1 MSTIGYIV
9 LFLALEISLF
19 SAAASFL
26 GRTTGYRRL
35 VEGSRIGIFAVCG
48 LLSIAAALLLYAL
61 FSHDFHLSYVAD
73 YSSRETPALYLLT
86 SFYAGN
92 EGSLLFWAWILSICA
107 AVTVH
112 SPFRTSKLMP
122 FAASVVMAGVTF
134 FLVLLVFLANP
145 FTEASTLVADG
156 RGLNPLLE
164 NLGMLLHP
172 PVILAGYVAFTVPFA
187 LTVAALITGKLSDR
201 WLTAVRRW
209 TLVSWLLLGV
219 GNIIGAWW
227 AYTEL
232 DWGGYWG
239 WDPVENAGLMPWMM
253 ATAVLHASV
262 MQRTRGMFK
271 TWNMVLII
279 LTFNLTIF
287 GTFLARSDVLTSV
300 HNFGLTDM
308 DPLFLGFMGVALLG
322 PLALVFYRRRELK
335 GEAKEEKL
343 ISRENAFLLA
353 NLIIVFATLAVFL
366 GTLLGWK
373 PSFFN
378 YWVGASL
385 VALIVV
391 MGLCTLIGWQ
401 RERIV
406 RLSLRLI
413 PGLLLALLTVLVLL
427 VTGVSHWYGIALF
440 SLCAFVLGAILM
452 AWYRGVRAR
461 MRARRENPLKV
472 LFGLIRANKPRY
484 GGLMVHLGI
493 LLICV
498 GVVGSSFYS
507 VEKTERLQ
515 PGDSMNIENYS
526 LTYDDISVN
535 STASGTI
542 IRATLLAYDGDRYS
556 GVLTPEMQRRS
567 GYNKWVTEVAI
578 RYGLC
583 DDLYVIMA
591 WAEDDGTA
599 VFLVMVNRL
608 VTWIWIGGGV
618 LFIGSLIALWPD
630 RRRLDL
636 LRDSEAEVQAGSSD
650 Q

>member
-1 MSTIGYIV
+1 MSTIGYII
-9 LFLALEISLF
+9 LFLALEVSLF
-19 SAAASFL
+19 SAAASLL
-26 GRTTGYRRL
+26 GRTMGYRRL
-35 VEGSRIGIFAVCG
+35 AEGARIGVFAVCS
-48 LLSIAAALLLYAL
+48 LLSIAVILLLYAL

-73 YSSRETPALYLLT
+73 YSSRATSPLYLLT

-107 AVTVH
+107 AFNVRR
-112 SPFRTSKLMP
+112 PFRNSAIMP
-122 FAASVVMAGVTF
+122 FATAFVMASETF

-145 FTEASTLVADG
+145 FAEASTLAADG

-164 NLGMLLHP
+164 NIGMLLHP
-172 PVILAGYVAFTVPFA
+172 PTILAGYVAFTIPFA
-187 LTVAALITGKLSDR
+187 LAIAALITGKPSDR
-201 WLTAVRRW
+201 WLSAVRRW
-209 TLVSWLLLGV
+209 VLLSWLLLGV

-232 DWGGYWG
+232 DWGGYWA

-271 TWNMVLII
+271 TWHMILII

-300 HNFGLTDM
+300 HNFGLSEM
-308 DPLFLGFMGVALLG
+308 DPFFLGFMGIALLG
-322 PLALVFYRRRELK
+322 PLALVIYRRRELK

-373 PSFFN
+373 QSFYN
-378 YWVGASL
+378 YWVGSSL

-401 RERIV
+401 REKITRV
-406 RLSLRLI
+406 GLRLI
-413 PGLLLALLTVLVLL
+413 PGLFLALLTVLVLV
-427 VTGVSHWYGIALF
+427 VTGVSQWYGIALF
-440 SLCAFVLGAILM
+440 ALCAFVLGALLM

-461 MRARRENPLKV
+461 MQARKVNPLKA
-472 LFGLIRANKPRY
+472 LFGLIWANKPRY

-493 LLICV
+493 LFICI

-515 PGDSMNIENYS
+515 PGDSIDIENYN
-526 LTYDDISVN
+526 LTYDDMSVN
-535 STASGTI
+535 STTSGTVI
-542 IRATLLAYDGDRYS
+542 STTLLAYDGDKYL

-578 RYGLC
+578 RYGLW

-591 WAEDDGTA
+591 WAEEDGTA
-599 VFLVMVNRL
+599 IFQIMVNRL
-608 VTWIWIGGGV
+608 VTWIWIGSGV

-630 RRRLDL
+630 RRRPA
-636 LRDSEAEVQAGSSD
+636 LRDYEAEMREESSSP
-650 Q
+650 